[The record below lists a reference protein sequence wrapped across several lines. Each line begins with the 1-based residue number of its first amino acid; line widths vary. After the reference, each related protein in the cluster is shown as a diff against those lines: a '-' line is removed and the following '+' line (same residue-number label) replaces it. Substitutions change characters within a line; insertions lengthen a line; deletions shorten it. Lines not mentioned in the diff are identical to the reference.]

1 MQAAC
6 AHAVPQ
12 VTALLSP
19 GHAARPLT
27 ARTALLPAR
36 RSAASSRRAR
46 RWETRAATRSA
57 SSTAARLLQAL
68 VASLTARSVAVL
80 WTAQGGGPGQRCG
93 QAMRGLD
100 GCERSSQSSEA
111 ARSTA
116 RGASVGR
123 TRRRAT
129 STSRGGKTWVRCAS
143 SMAAIRGRHAAGPSF
158 KLLQLQLRQPVGD
171 RVKKRFCTTRTEGDV
186 SVFAKLSGV
195 RSGADARRG
204 RPIVDSPD
212 CRFIN

>member
-36 RSAASSRRAR
+36 RSTASARMAR

-57 SSTAARLLQAL
+57 NSTAARLLQAL

-93 QAMRGLD
+93 QAMREKFPIFGGSPVD
-100 GCERSSQSSEA
+100 
-111 ARSTA
+111 
-116 RGASVGR
+116 R
-123 TRRRAT
+123 TRRFCGPHKEEGHVNVT
-129 STSRGGKTWVRCAS
+129 GG
-143 SMAAIRGRHAAGPSF
+143 
-158 KLLQLQLRQPVGD
+158 
-171 RVKKRFCTTRTEGDV
+171 
-186 SVFAKLSGV
+186 
-195 RSGADARRG
+195 
-204 RPIVDSPD
+204 
-212 CRFIN
+212 